1 MRVAKHVSAGQ
12 GDDEMKSPMKH
23 IRWRFPQMVG
33 MATACLV
40 AGVLLVFACLTEVG
54 GGDALVMSLV
64 ESAYA
69 DEASSSE
76 GETSGQSASGSA
88 SDKDEAEEK
97 EPEDD
102 NLVDPTQR
110 ADNSFIYDTTIES
123 LFEESS
129 LYDNRVVQVI
139 GEVIGDRI
147 ASDEAGY
154 YWITLTSTN
163 EDNPT
168 TISVLLSG
176 EQAGQIDHYGRYGV
190 VGTTF
195 QVRGVYHQACQMHQG
210 LPDIHAANSATI
222 TRGVEH
228 HDKLRLRRFVPG
240 VILVFLGLVL
250 MGAYF
255 FVREKMR

>member
-1 MRVAKHVSAGQ
+1 MGRPVKHMR
-12 GDDEMKSPMKH
+12 PC
-23 IRWRFPQMVG
+23 IPQMAMIAV
-33 MATACLV
+33 ACLV
-40 AGVLLVFACLTEVG
+40 AGALFAFIGLGEGVG
-54 GGDALVMSLV
+54 GAGFDAPLV

-69 DEASSSE
+69 DEASASAQEASAQDDPD
-76 GETSGQSASGSA
+76 GE
-88 SDKDEAEEK
+88 SDKDEAEKK
-97 EPEDD
+97 ESEND

-110 ADNSFIYDTTIES
+110 ADNSFIYDTTIET

-129 LYDNRVVQVI
+129 LYDNRVVQVV

-147 ASDEAGY
+147 ASDDPGY
-154 YWITLTSTN
+154 FWITLTSTN

-168 TISVLLSG
+168 TISVLLSE

-195 QVRGVYHQACQMHQG
+195 QVRGVYHQACQTHQG
-210 LPDIHAANSATI
+210 LPDIHASSSATI

-228 HDKLRLRRFVPG
+228 HDKLKLRRFVPG
-240 VILVFLGLVL
+240 AALIFVGFVL
-250 MGAYF
+250 MGVYF